1 MGNVLGGPVQ
11 EPRPTART
19 RQNQL
24 RTELEAERTARIA
37 FQAQV
42 GQLQQQLAAA
52 QAEAG
57 QLQQRLGAAE
67 TRATQLEHERNA
79 ARARLD
85 LAEEEAARVPG
96 LQQQIQGLNG
106 RVDQLQG
113 IVDVEQAS
121 RIETAVTLEATTAAR
136 DRALQHEA
144 ELLRQNGEL
153 QQRLEAARAAQA
165 AAEARATQLE
175 EQRDAAREARDAAE
189 LQVGRLQNQLAV
201 RTADDARATQ
211 LQQDLNAE
219 RSEHARTR
227 AQRDQLQA
235 EKAGL
240 EEEVAAF
247 GEERDELLAQLVNPQ
262 PPAAARPPAFVHGVP
277 LGRQPRGVV
286 NPDTGSVSLGNGY
299 SLDRRGCVH
308 GPDGQ
313 VIDKERAARILSAA
327 GMQCAPVA

>member
-42 GQLQQQLAAA
+42 GQLQQ
-52 QAEAG
+52 
-57 QLQQRLGAAE
+57 RLGAAE
-67 TRATQLEHERNA
+67 TRATELEHERNA

-85 LAEEEAARVPG
+85 LAEEEAARVPGLQQQVQG

-121 RIETAVTLEATTAAR
+121 RIETEATLEATTAAR

-165 AAEARATQLE
+165 AAEARATQRE
-175 EQRDAAREARDAAE
+175 KQRDAAREARDAAE

-219 RSEHARTR
+219 RSAHARTR
-227 AQRDQLQA
+227 AQRDQLHA
-235 EKAGL
+235 ENAGL
-240 EEEVAAF
+240 EEEVAAL

-262 PPAAARPPAFVHGVP
+262 PPVAARPPAFVHGVP

-327 GMQCAPVA
+327 GMQRAPVA